1 MIFSHEVAAI
11 SSMCVEGQRD
21 SFDDDDDQ
29 DSCIHARIGADTIGV
44 AYSTKEIHTLKTRLL
59 SFHKI
64 VTSSHGCALVVVD
77 LLASL
82 PF

>member
-1 MIFSHEVAAI
+1 
-11 SSMCVEGQRD
+11 MCRRTTRLF
-21 SFDDDDDQ
+21 FDDDLR
-29 DSCIHARIGADTIGV
+29 IVRYHARIGADTIGV

-59 SFHKI
+59 SFHNI